1 MTARLILAGLL
12 TAGALLA
19 GCQTG
24 TQGTPVTSSGSPTEP
39 SFPTSRP
46 STSRPTAAPPTTSA
60 PSGPVS
66 PPVAE
71 VLAPNESGYVFIE
84 TKSGQTR
91 CQLNEQEVGCEAP
104 FTNTP
109 MQDGVRANG
118 VNLTADGEVQWIV
131 GNIGDIPAVTIDY
144 RTYSAVGWTIVASS
158 EGTRF
163 TNQRTKHGMSVS
175 IEKVDT
181 F

>member
-175 IEKVDT
+175 IEKVET

>member
-1 MTARLILAGLL
+1 MVLVTGTWLALS
-12 TAGALLA
+12 ALLA
-19 GCQTG
+19 GCQSG
-24 TQGTPVTSSGSPTEP
+24 TQGTPVGSPQSPTEP

-46 STSRPTAAPPTTSA
+46 STSRPTAAPPTKTA

-66 PPVAE
+66 PPAAQ
-71 VLAPNESGYVFIE
+71 VLRPDESGYVFIE

-91 CQLNEQEVGCEAP
+91 CQLDEQSVGCEAP

-118 VNLTADGEVQWIV
+118 VNLSADGSVQWIV
-131 GNIGDIPAVTIDY
+131 GNLGDMPAVTIDY

-163 TNQRTKHGMSVS
+163 TNQRTKHGMFVS
-175 IEKVDT
+175 IEHVDT